1 MGTPYQ
7 LCADKTAEDQMLQ
20 KLWIFTYTTVE
31 ELGEAIDVRPHKV
44 AGRVMEPKRAGSREG
59 SQKPGTHLTDKA
71 QHCWQ

>member
-1 MGTPYQ
+1 MGTPHQ

-44 AGRVMEPKRAGSREG
+44 AARVMEPKRAGSREG

-71 QHCWQ
+71 QRCWQ